1 MLPSVLGGRAIR
13 LRTTTE
19 RSKESDMTRN
29 HATGLRPRLDKVKV
43 KAAKA

>member
-1 MLPSVLGGRAIR
+1 MVGVIR
-13 LRTTTE
+13 HRTTAK